1 MTYSIT
7 TNNMWLKVPGS
18 EGVTGETRK
27 IEIVYMC
34 QKLSMREN
42 SFLILFNIAI
52 LKAHILSQPC

>member
-1 MTYSIT
+1 
-7 TNNMWLKVPGS
+7 MWLKVPGS
-18 EGVTGETRK
+18 EGVTGETRR